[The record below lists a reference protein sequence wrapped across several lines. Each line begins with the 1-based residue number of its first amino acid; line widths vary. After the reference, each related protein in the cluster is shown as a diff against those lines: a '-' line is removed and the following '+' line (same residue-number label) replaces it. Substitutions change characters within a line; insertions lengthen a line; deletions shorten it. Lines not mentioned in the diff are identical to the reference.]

1 MLEALI
7 ELGKIRMDS
16 MDLIDTKLESIRLLD
31 KNNKPNYIIKINFD
45 TINKKIEVISNEEV
59 SDSTAKEYLWIG
71 RDGGPNSR
79 QWNVTFSSA
88 AYLITEVLN
97 QIYLKDISEELNVK
111 IKEILKDFFYE
122 IDTSD
127 EKYKYFLKMDKYL
140 DYEEDI
146 WGKLNN
152 GKIKKAQKDLIKDF
166 ESLISKKT
174 GISKKNIGLFTLMI
188 DGKPIAKLKDFREFL
203 INYYTETENKKSKN
217 ICSYC
222 LSSEGVDSKN
232 PNKNLKYFGN
242 NLYSFASEYKKKN
255 YISKN
260 FALCKKCMDNL
271 NSGENFAYE
280 NLRTRTGKYIDTLI
294 IPHFF
299 ETKNLEFNKLN
310 RISEVLLETYNNSKN
325 IEAIDE
331 FKSKIERLTQ
341 SDIYY
346 LINFIFIEI
355 GQNGI
360 KIKKIIEDVNPDIFS
375 KIADADMDSKKIVD
389 KYYRYKTDYKF
400 GGLDA
405 VYFTL
410 PLLIGSSDI
419 TNYRLML
426 DIYSSILNLKKL
438 NYKTLIKKWTD
449 IYSIIYYENSSYNI
463 SPKTNKILSLENKI
477 VDLIYILEFYKNLG
491 ILDIKEGGLNM
502 EIDLSEKM
510 VEFINEMKFDD
521 EKTAMF
527 LMGYLVG
534 EIGRKQNKLNESG
547 DGSYK
552 PILNKI
558 NFNGIDM
565 RRITRLSTDLFEKMR
580 QLKIASY
587 NENTYHQMM
596 KLINKN
602 KENWSLDKNENLF
615 YLMTGYGFKN
625 YKNKNKDEE
634 ENSNE

>member
-7 ELGKIRMDS
+7 ELGKVRLDS
-16 MDLIDTKLESIRLLD
+16 MDLIDTKLESVRLLD
-31 KNNKPNYIIKINFD
+31 KNQKPNYIIKINFD
-45 TINKKIEVISNEEV
+45 TINNKIEIISNEEV
-59 SDSTAKEYLWIG
+59 SESTTKEYLWIG

-97 QIYLKDISEELNVK
+97 QIYLKDISKEFNTKVK
-111 IKEILKDFFYE
+111 EVINNFFYE
-122 IDTSD
+122 IDVSD

-140 DYEEDI
+140 GYKEDI
-146 WGKLNN
+146 LEKLKNE
-152 GKIKKAQKDLIKDF
+152 KIKNVQKNLIKDF
-166 ESLISKKT
+166 ESLVSERT
-174 GISKKNIGLFTLMI
+174 GINKRNIALYTLLV
-188 DGKPIAKLKDFREFL
+188 DGKPIAKIEDFRSFL
-203 INYYTETENKKSKN
+203 INYYSKTEDKKSKY

-222 LSSEGVDSKN
+222 LNNKGVESQN
-232 PNKNLKYFGN
+232 PNKNLKYFSN
-242 NLYSFASEYKKKN
+242 NLHSFASEYKKKN
-255 YISKN
+255 YTSKN

-271 NSGENFAYE
+271 NSGENFVYE
-280 NLRTRTGKYIDTLI
+280 NLKTRTGKYIDTLI

-299 ETKNLEFNKLN
+299 ETKDIKFNHLKK
-310 RISEVLLETYNNSKN
+310 ISEFLLETYNNSKSIKSIN
-325 IEAIDE
+325 E
-331 FKSKIERLTQ
+331 FKGRINKLTKNET
-341 SDIYY
+341 YY
-346 LINFIFIEI
+346 LINFVFIET

-360 KIKKIIEDVNPDIFS
+360 KIKKVIEDVNPSIFNMIFDSDI
-375 KIADADMDSKKIVD
+375 ASKKIVN
-389 KYYRYKTDYKF
+389 KYYKYKKDYKF

-426 DIYSSILNLKKL
+426 DIYSSILNLNKI
-438 NYKTLIKKWTD
+438 NYKTLMKKWAD
-449 IYSIIYYENSSYNI
+449 IYRIIFYENNSYNI
-463 SPKTNKILSLENKI
+463 SPKNNKIVALENKI
-477 VDLIYILEFYKNLG
+477 VDLVYILEFYKNLG
-491 ILDIKEGGLNM
+491 ILDIYEGGLSM

-510 VEFINEMKFDD
+510 LEFINEMDFDD

-527 LMGYLVG
+527 IMGYLIG
-534 EIGRKQNKLNESG
+534 EIGRKQNRINENG

-565 RRITRLSTDLFEKMR
+565 KRIIRLSTDIFEKMR

-596 KLINKN
+596 KLINKK
-602 KENWSLDKNENLF
+602 KEKWSLDKNENLF

-625 YKNKNKDEE
+625 YKKESKNEE
-634 ENSNE
+634 ENNNE